1 MVDWYLSLGIK
12 KYYKKNPKPPKQTNK
27 QETMEENNNKI
38 FSLLVESNLIS
49 D

>member
-12 KYYKKNPKPPKQTNK
+12 KYKKNTPKPPKQTNK

>member
-1 MVDWYLSLGIK
+1 MVDWYLSFGIK
-12 KYYKKNPKPPKQTNK
+12 KIQKGKKTKQTNK
-27 QETMEENNNKI
+27 KTMEENNNKI

>member
-12 KYYKKNPKPPKQTNK
+12 KIQKKQTPKTPQTNK

>member
-12 KYYKKNPKPPKQTNK
+12 KYNPPPKPPKQTTK